1 MLCVEVCWSKH
12 VCKAEIWPAHWSY
25 MQKQVMGAETERPF
39 TLLQSTAPPTWF
51 RGCEFERNKSHTVA
65 LSDFPSSFLG
75 VLMWY
80 ICMFTNNFTIW
91 QKNVLVISV
100 FETPDNFL
108 LAKNNLEMYQL
119 WKQSTVEVLQ
129 LFEQYY
135 DAKESLWLL
144 LQWRLSFNSNIATGT
159 CVVYMFSYKRKK
171 QPSLSWPVLKR
182 KLSPALTYISLLRTN
197 TLHRPAWINRLGVK
211 ISRTLAAALCLPY
224 VWVCGPT
231 QVWK

>member
-1 MLCVEVCWSKH
+1 MIFHHHFWVFSCDIFAC
-12 VCKAEIWPAHWSY
+12 
-25 MQKQVMGAETERPF
+25 
-39 TLLQSTAPPTWF
+39 LQTILRYGRKMSW
-51 RGCEFERNKSHTVA
+51 
-65 LSDFPSSFLG
+65 LSLFLRH
-75 VLMWY
+75 L
-80 ICMFTNNFTIW
+80 TISCS
-91 QKNVLVISV
+91 L
-100 FETPDNFL
+100 
-108 LAKNNLEMYQL
+108 KNNLEMYQL

-135 DAKESLWLL
+135 DAKESLLLL

-197 TLHRPAWINRLGVK
+197 TLHRSAWINRLGVK

-231 QVWK
+231 QVWM